1 MKKKLT
7 IVIPAFNEAQYIPN
21 LLKKISKVNLSR
33 YDISKEIVLVDDG
46 STDNTKRI
54 VKKFKK
60 IKYIKQTNQGKGKAV
75 QKGIKKA
82 KGSIVLVQDA
92 DLEYDPRDYS
102 KLIKPFL
109 TKKKNSSLRIKIYK

>member
-1 MKKKLT
+1 MGQQ
-7 IVIPAFNEAQYIPN
+7 IIQ
-21 LLKKISKVNLSR
+21 
-33 YDISKEIVLVDDG
+33 KEQF
-46 STDNTKRI
+46 
-54 VKKFKK
+54 KKFKK
-60 IKYIKQTNQGKGKAV
+60 IRYIKQTNQGKGRAV

-109 TKKKNSSLRIKIYK
+109 NKKKIAVYGQDI